1 MFLLVSLP
9 LLYVLCAL
17 FPFASFSS
25 KISLKRSFT
34 SSKVNNLPFARRR
47 RNISAQMEPSR
58 RSRPAD
64 DLRHFQEW
72 EAQNDNSL
80 AKANMQRRDTEVGMV
95 WRKWGK
101 LDYCGLINLF
111 VYVRFML
118 SFFKHYRITE
128 GLRYHRISNSQAI

>member
-1 MFLLVSLP
+1 
-9 LLYVLCAL
+9 
-17 FPFASFSS
+17 
-25 KISLKRSFT
+25 
-34 SSKVNNLPFARRR
+34 
-47 RNISAQMEPSR
+47 MEPSR